1 MTNENHPT
9 VPLKK
14 GRKVWRWVLFSAL
27 IGITALVIY
36 RGWAFTQKRAAAQR
50 TGRGE
55 IPVQIS
61 SVTRQNL
68 TYSLRATGDISP
80 LMQVD
85 LFPKVS
91 GYLERMSVNLGD
103 SVRQGQVIA
112 QIDRT
117 EFLHK
122 IKEVEA
128 KVAQAKANLAEIEA
142 GTRTEEVR
150 QAEEGVK
157 QAQSRF
163 ENARLHRERMEALYQ
178 RQIISKKDFDN
189 ADTEYTVA
197 EAQLEA
203 NQQRLKMLR
212 EGARQEVREASQ
224 GKLKEMEALLAQE
237 QTRLQNAMIIAP
249 FSGEI
254 IRRYVDAGALVS
266 SSTPLVTLVH
276 TETLKVV
283 ANVLEK
289 DISLIKPGMKA
300 KIQTEAYPERVF
312 EGKVVR
318 INSALELAT
327 RTLQAEIHVPNPSH
341 LLKPGMFSRIEM
353 ALSEKPGT
361 LTVLR
366 EALIEEG
373 GKRSVFVVEGN
384 QALQRPIV
392 TGIEQ
397 DQRVEVLEGLR
408 EGDRVIIKGQGSIKD
423 RSTVRVIEGG

>member
-117 EFLHK
+117 EFLYK
-122 IKEVEA
+122 VKEVEA

-150 QAEEGVK
+150 QVEEAVK

-203 NQQRLKMLR
+203 NQQHLKMLR

-224 GKLKEMEALLAQE
+224 AKLKEMEALLAQE

-266 SSTPLVTLVH
+266 SSTPLVILVH

-397 DQRVEVLEGLR
+397 DQWVEVLEGLR

>member
-122 IKEVEA
+122 VKEVEA
-128 KVAQAKANLAEIEA
+128 KVGQAKANLAEIEA

>member
-122 IKEVEA
+122 VKEVEA

>member
-122 IKEVEA
+122 VKEVEA

-163 ENARLHRERMEALYQ
+163 ENARIHRERMEALYQ

-224 GKLKEMEALLAQE
+224 AKLKEMEALLAQE

-289 DISLIKPGMKA
+289 DISLIRPGMKA

-373 GKRSVFVVEGN
+373 GKRSVFVVKGN

-397 DQRVEVLEGLR
+397 DQWVEVLEGLR